1 MEIISATAL
10 ISINET
16 FFIQLISF
24 LVFMFVLNRV
34 MIRPLISTM
43 DQRKEH
49 LVAIRTDIEAA
60 KSDLENLDN
69 ELDKQRSQVLKEA
82 NASVQQLGD
91 EADHR
96 ASEVIESARS
106 QIAQLRKETQET
118 INAQLKEARSQLA
131 GEVDAVT
138 IAIMEKVLHRRL
150 QS

>member
-24 LVFMFVLNRV
+24 LVFLFVLNRV

-43 DQRKEH
+43 DQRKEY
-49 LVAIRTDIEAA
+49 LVAIRMDIDEA
-60 KSDLENLDN
+60 KSDLDDINQA
-69 ELDKQRSQVLKEA
+69 LDKQRSQVLKDA
-82 NASVQQLGD
+82 NASVQKLDD

-106 QIAQLRKETQET
+106 QIAQLRKETQEK
-118 INAQLKEARSQLA
+118 INAQLKEVRSQLA